1 MEATLRV
8 REIGEVESLPPGGS
22 DILMAFVPVWTVHGS
37 VWWWHI
43 CDIGRRGGGPPGLEV
58 IKNAVTEGVGTF

>member
-1 MEATLRV
+1 
-8 REIGEVESLPPGGS
+8 
-22 DILMAFVPVWTVHGS
+22 MAFVPVWTVHGS